1 MRRPTGEEMN
11 VKPKRPEY
19 ICEAG
24 HRFRSPV
31 TQRPRCPHVL
41 KGIKGTMEICK
52 RLATPANP

>member
-1 MRRPTGEEMN
+1 MN